1 VVVRGIAVFES
12 SNISRS
18 GCASTAI
25 TTETMTTERS
35 WPKASQCAGYRARRL
50 RRGRVDSEED
60 MLVCDGERTGLN
72 GLLMAC
78 IVATVMPF
86 SEYPAVGLRSGC
98 KFVNKN
104 SLDND

>member
-1 VVVRGIAVFES
+1 MAVHGIAVFES

-35 WPKASQCAGYRARRL
+35 WPKASQCAGCRARRL

-60 MLVCDGERTGLN
+60 MLVCDGERTGTKRVAPGIHN
-72 GLLMAC
+72 GHGEA
-78 IVATVMPF
+78 I
-86 SEYPAVGLRSGC
+86 LRVSGSGTQEWLQVRQQ
-98 KFVNKN
+98 K
-104 SLDND
+104 LP

>member
-1 VVVRGIAVFES
+1 MLVAERG
-12 SNISRS
+12 
-18 GCASTAI
+18 GCGGVGLT
-25 TTETMTTERS
+25 
-35 WPKASQCAGYRARRL
+35 ARRICWFVTV
-50 RRGRVDSEED
+50 REPE
-60 MLVCDGERTGLN
+60 LN

-78 IVATVMPF
+78 IMATAMPF